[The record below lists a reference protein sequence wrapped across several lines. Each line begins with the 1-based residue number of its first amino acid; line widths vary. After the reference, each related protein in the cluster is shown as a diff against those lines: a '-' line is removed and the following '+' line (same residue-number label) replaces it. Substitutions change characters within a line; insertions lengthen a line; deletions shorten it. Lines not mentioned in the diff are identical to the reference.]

1 MHYLLK
7 SKLEASWNF
16 WNTTSND
23 SSMLVFR
30 FFLVVVAAILF
41 SFGGKISFMLDAVEW
56 SLVLSFSASVF
67 LSRPE
72 IRIKANMFS
81 PQLTLTARFCV
92 FHGKLPQ
99 LQRQINYW
107 QLNEP
112 LLSGTSSK
120 LSSFPSHL
128 GHENLSSSA

>member
-1 MHYLLK
+1 
-7 SKLEASWNF
+7 
-16 WNTTSND
+16 
-23 SSMLVFR
+23 MLVFR

-81 PQLTLTARFCV
+81 PQLTLAARFCV

-99 LQRQINYW
+99 LQRQINY
-107 QLNEP
+107 
-112 LLSGTSSK
+112 
-120 LSSFPSHL
+120 
-128 GHENLSSSA
+128 